1 MLKLTHFDKK
11 GRAKMVDVSKKGETL
26 REAVVRGSIFMN
38 PKTFKSILFG
48 KIAKGDVLAVAKV
61 AGIMAAKKTSEIIPM
76 CHPLNLSHVEIN
88 FYPFEKESRIDIE
101 AKVKIKAPTG
111 VEMEGFVA
119 VATAGLT
126 IYDMCKAIDRGIVL
140 SNIHLV
146 KKTGGKSGTYV
157 RAIHACT
164 PKCDVSARRHESP
177 VKSSVGDGLPPAQ
190 KGLWPRGKPFGTGAR
205 SSKSSK

>member
-1 MLKLTHFDKK
+1 MSKLTHFDKQ
-11 GRAKMVDVSKKGETL
+11 GRARMVDVSKKKESL
-26 REAVVRGSIFMN
+26 REAVVRGSVFMN
-38 PKTFKSILFG
+38 PSTYKNIMSG
-48 KIAKGDVLAVAKV
+48 NIAKGDVLAVAKV

-88 FYPFEKESRIDIE
+88 FYPLEKENRIDIE
-101 AKVKIKAPTG
+101 AKVKIKAQTG

-146 KKTGGKSGTYV
+146 KKSGGKSGTYLV
-157 RAIHACT
+157 R
-164 PKCDVSARRHESP
+164 
-177 VKSSVGDGLPPAQ
+177 
-190 KGLWPRGKPFGTGAR
+190 
-205 SSKSSK
+205 SKK